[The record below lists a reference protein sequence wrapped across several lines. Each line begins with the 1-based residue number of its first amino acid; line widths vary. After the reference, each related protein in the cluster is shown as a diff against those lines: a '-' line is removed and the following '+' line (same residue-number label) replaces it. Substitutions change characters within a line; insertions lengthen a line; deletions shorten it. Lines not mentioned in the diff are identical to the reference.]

1 MGGAG
6 RQAGVVQRP
15 AGAAERNAG
24 ARSVQGDDA
33 EGGAGGEIVGD
44 GLEAEDPAAAAGF
57 VLMAMVL
64 SMNAVAIYLRYK
76 MRKNIKW

>member
-1 MGGAG
+1 MGLTKALF
-6 RQAGVVQRP
+6 Q
-15 AGAAERNAG
+15 EF
-24 ARSVQGDDA
+24 
-33 EGGAGGEIVGD
+33 EIN
-44 GLEAEDPAAAAGF
+44 AAAAGF